1 MVSDRRGRGGH
12 RLAYPALSA
21 RADCHRFV
29 AFCGT
34 NTPFAI
40 YERQDCNVDR
50 EYQVGFIVL
59 LAVGG
64 VLSWLASI
72 LTRDDDARSILV
84 NVIVGEIG
92 ALVLGVLVNQG
103 SLLVGITPT
112 ALLASMAGA
121 IFALGALSFTR
132 MRLVR

>member
-1 MVSDRRGRGGH
+1 M
-12 RLAYPALSA
+12 
-21 RADCHRFV
+21 
-29 AFCGT
+29 
-34 NTPFAI
+34 
-40 YERQDCNVDR
+40 
-50 EYQVGFIVL
+50 GFIVL

-72 LTRDDDARSILV
+72 LTRDDDARSILI

-92 ALVLGVLVNQG
+92 ALVLGILVSRE

-121 IFALGALSFTR
+121 IAALAALSFTR